1 MRAFLISIAAMAIIV
16 VTSVFALGA
25 FQQSSGVAYST
36 PGARVSS
43 SYMRRM
49 AQATMEKIGLKT
61 KVANSGGLNI
71 GGMAGH
77 EGEDTCQEIS
87 AWQAIFIDFG
97 NKSEDEAACGS

>member
-25 FQQSSGVAYST
+25 FQQSSGAAYST

-49 AQATMEKIGLKT
+49 AQATMEKVGLKT
-61 KVANSGGLNI
+61 NVANSRGLNI

-77 EGEDTCQEIS
+77 EEEATCQEIS
-87 AWQAIFIDFG
+87 GWRAVFIDFS
-97 NKSEDEAACGS
+97 NQSEDEVACQP